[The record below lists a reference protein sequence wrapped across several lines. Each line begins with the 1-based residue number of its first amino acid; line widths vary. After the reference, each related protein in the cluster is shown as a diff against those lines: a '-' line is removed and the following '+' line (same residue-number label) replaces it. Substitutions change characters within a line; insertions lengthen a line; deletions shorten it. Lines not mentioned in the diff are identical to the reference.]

1 MAEAL
6 FAVRESRLYE
16 PHGQIT
22 RQNAGKKQG
31 GIAYESKNE
40 TA

>member
-1 MAEAL
+1 MAGAL
-6 FAVRESRLYE
+6 FAVCESRKNN
-16 PHGQIT
+16 PHGQII

-31 GIAYESKNE
+31 GIAYESKKE